1 MERLTYKFPSLTLAN
16 FAVNNIRKDKVGEV
30 TNSQNGYVT
39 VETTNIPAVKQIVE
53 GVRGSEIFREAPMT
67 APTGIPVRPNSAVVA
82 RLVTHKVPMSF
93 IKQYPMLKK
102 KKDASPGS
110 KIMWSADDNDL
121 DIILAK
127 DVASYAKDGW
137 VIIENFNEQT
147 MEVEI
152 LEAFKSSSV
161 PAGASQEVHDK
172 ARRDNPYK
180 VRLNK
185 GVPAGARD
193 EEAEIK
199 IAEFIISGKTKT
211 SVKVTK
217 DPTNKKALLVTS
229 GGSPRQISKSDFMSF
244 INSYNK
250 RNPKGKE
257 HYSVDFEDGTYDFRI
272 GETWQKLFLGNSIA
286 PGTADFRHTY
296 PKTPSYYDW
305 LQAISKSAITE
316 EVEIEEK
323 TKLTP
328 DQLKKMN
335 QGLKGKILDKK
346 DAKKEDME
354 ESAMKAA
361 LEDFMYALPK
371 AAIAELRPVMKMKQ
385 GVGRMAKITA
395 VLKKHGI
402 TQKFM
407 GAFPTTVVNDY
418 FDTFHGESVEENEEK
433 IDEQSVARRL
443 GQTIGALRHG
453 KPTPKDRLDDLTRNR
468 KGRDHWQKL
477 QKDPTFLAQNAYAKK
492 QEQDEIKRQIAH
504 LKTFLTKEDVESV
517 EEAKPMVGGQKKLD
531 VNKNGKLDAK
541 DFKLLRA
548 KKEQIEVNEAAPAI
562 KAGMKLRAKQNKS
575 VSNGSVVKGEQYKVA
590 DAGKNK
596 FDLIHLSIGF
606 RKAIRNVDAS
616 VIQALMQNKVLG

>member
-30 TNSQNGYVT
+30 TNSQNGYIT
-39 VETTNIPAVKQIVE
+39 VETSKIPAVKQIVE
-53 GVRGSEIFREAPMT
+53 GVRGSEIFREALMM
-67 APTGIPVRPNSAVVA
+67 APTGVPVRPSSAAVA
-82 RLVTHKVPMSF
+82 RLVTHKVPMTF

-121 DIILAK
+121 DLILAK

-193 EEAEIK
+193 E
-199 IAEFIISGKTKT
+199 
-211 SVKVTK
+211 
-217 DPTNKKALLVTS
+217 
-229 GGSPRQISKSDFMSF
+229 
-244 INSYNK
+244 
-250 RNPKGKE
+250 
-257 HYSVDFEDGTYDFRI
+257 
-272 GETWQKLFLGNSIA
+272 
-286 PGTADFRHTY
+286 
-296 PKTPSYYDW
+296 
-305 LQAISKSAITE
+305 
-316 EVEIEEK
+316 
-323 TKLTP
+323 
-328 DQLKKMN
+328 LKKTN

-346 DAKKEDME
+346 NAKKEDME
-354 ESAMKAA
+354 ESASKAA

-371 AAIAELRPVMKMKQ
+371 AAIEELRPVMKMKQ

-407 GAFPTTVVNDY
+407 GAFPTLVVNDY
-418 FDTFHGESVEENEEK
+418 FDTFHGESVEENGEK

-548 KKEQIEVNEAAPAI
+548 KKEQVEVNEAAPAI

>member
-30 TNSQNGYVT
+30 TNSQNGYIT
-39 VETTNIPAVKQIVE
+39 VETSNIPAVKQIVE
-53 GVRGSEIFREAPMT
+53 GVRGSEIFREALMM
-67 APTGIPVRPNSAVVA
+67 APTGVPVRPSSAAVA
-82 RLVTHKVPMSF
+82 RLVTHKVPMTF

-121 DIILAK
+121 DLILAK

-193 EEAEIK
+193 E
-199 IAEFIISGKTKT
+199 
-211 SVKVTK
+211 
-217 DPTNKKALLVTS
+217 
-229 GGSPRQISKSDFMSF
+229 
-244 INSYNK
+244 
-250 RNPKGKE
+250 
-257 HYSVDFEDGTYDFRI
+257 
-272 GETWQKLFLGNSIA
+272 
-286 PGTADFRHTY
+286 
-296 PKTPSYYDW
+296 
-305 LQAISKSAITE
+305 
-316 EVEIEEK
+316 
-323 TKLTP
+323 
-328 DQLKKMN
+328 LKKTN

-346 DAKKEDME
+346 NAKKEDME
-354 ESAMKAA
+354 ESASKAA

-371 AAIAELRPVMKMKQ
+371 AAIEELRPVMKMKQ

-407 GAFPTTVVNDY
+407 GAFPTSVVNDY
-418 FDTFHGESVEENEEK
+418 FDTFHGESVEENGEK

-548 KKEQIEVNEAAPAI
+548 KKEQVEVNEAAPAI

>member
-30 TNSQNGYVT
+30 TNSQNGYIT
-39 VETTNIPAVKQIVE
+39 VETSNIPAVKQIVE
-53 GVRGSEIFREAPMT
+53 GVRGSEIFREALMM
-67 APTGIPVRPNSAVVA
+67 APTGVPVRPSSAAVA
-82 RLVTHKVPMSF
+82 RLVTHKVPMTF

-121 DIILAK
+121 DLILAK

-193 EEAEIK
+193 E
-199 IAEFIISGKTKT
+199 
-211 SVKVTK
+211 
-217 DPTNKKALLVTS
+217 
-229 GGSPRQISKSDFMSF
+229 
-244 INSYNK
+244 
-250 RNPKGKE
+250 
-257 HYSVDFEDGTYDFRI
+257 
-272 GETWQKLFLGNSIA
+272 
-286 PGTADFRHTY
+286 
-296 PKTPSYYDW
+296 
-305 LQAISKSAITE
+305 
-316 EVEIEEK
+316 
-323 TKLTP
+323 
-328 DQLKKMN
+328 LKKTN

-346 DAKKEDME
+346 NAKKEDME
-354 ESAMKAA
+354 ESASKAA

-371 AAIAELRPVMKMKQ
+371 AAIEELRPVMKMKQ

-407 GAFPTTVVNDY
+407 GAFPTSVVNDY
-418 FDTFHGESVEENEEK
+418 FDTFHGESVEENGEK

-453 KPTPKDRLDDLTRNR
+453 KPTPKDRLDDLTRDR
-468 KGRDHWQKL
+468 KRRDHWQKL

-504 LKTFLTKEDVESV
+504 LQTFLTKEEVESV
-517 EEAKPMVGGQKKLD
+517 EEALAPSAAEANIVIGHFIEKSKGNRFEYRKSQSDWGKKHGYPHE
-531 VNKNGKLDAK
+531 VWVSSGKTRSA
-541 DFKLLRA
+541 
-548 KKEQIEVNEAAPAI
+548 N
-562 KAGMKLRAKQNKS
+562 
-575 VSNGSVVKGEQYKVA
+575 VKGTVCYIVTDEDGEGKPVVDKWMIKSHFKYVKA
-590 DAGKNK
+590 D
-596 FDLIHLSIGF
+596 
-606 RKAIRNVDAS
+606 
-616 VIQALMQNKVLG
+616 

>member
-30 TNSQNGYVT
+30 TNSQNGYIT
-39 VETTNIPAVKQIVE
+39 VETSNIPAVKQIVE
-53 GVRGSEIFREAPMT
+53 GVRGSEIFREALMM
-67 APTGIPVRPNSAVVA
+67 APTGVPVRPSSAAVA
-82 RLVTHKVPMSF
+82 RLVTHKVPMTF

-121 DIILAK
+121 DLILAK

-199 IAEFIISGKTKT
+199 IAEFIIGPSNKTNY
-211 SVKVTK
+211 VKVTK
-217 DPTNKKALLVTS
+217 HPTNKNALLVTS

-244 INSYNK
+244 INSYDKN
-250 RNPKGKE
+250 NPKGKE
-257 HYSVDFEDGTYDFRI
+257 HYSVDFEDGTYDFSI
-272 GETWQKLFLGNSIA
+272 GEIWQKLFLGKSIS
-286 PGTADFRHTY
+286 PTARFTRTY
-296 PKTPSYYDW
+296 PKTYSYPDW
-305 LQAISKSAITE
+305 LKAISKSAMKE
-316 EVEIEEK
+316 EVEIEEA
-323 TKLTP
+323 KLTP
-328 DQLKKMN
+328 DQLKKIN

-346 DAKKEDME
+346 NTKKEDME
-354 ESAMKAA
+354 ESASKAA

-371 AAIAELRPVMKMKQ
+371 AAIEELRPVMKMKQ

-407 GAFPTTVVNDY
+407 GAFPTSVVNDY
-418 FDTFHGESVEENEEK
+418 FDTFHGESVEENGEK

-548 KKEQIEVNEAAPAI
+548 KKEQVEVNEAAPAI

>member
-16 FAVNNIRKDKVGEV
+16 FAVNAIRKDKVGEV

-53 GVRGSEIFREAPMT
+53 GVRGSEIFREALMM
-67 APTGIPVRPNSAVVA
+67 APTGVPVRPSSAAVA
-82 RLVTHKVPMSF
+82 RLVTHKVPMTF

-121 DIILAK
+121 DLILAK

-172 ARRDNPYK
+172 ARRENPYK
-180 VRLNK
+180 VRLKK
-185 GVPAGARD
+185 GVPAGAGAKK
-193 EEAEIK
+193 EE
-199 IAEFIISGKTKT
+199 T
-211 SVKVTK
+211 
-217 DPTNKKALLVTS
+217 
-229 GGSPRQISKSDFMSF
+229 
-244 INSYNK
+244 
-250 RNPKGKE
+250 
-257 HYSVDFEDGTYDFRI
+257 
-272 GETWQKLFLGNSIA
+272 
-286 PGTADFRHTY
+286 
-296 PKTPSYYDW
+296 
-305 LQAISKSAITE
+305 
-316 EVEIEEK
+316 EIEEK

-335 QGLKGKILDKK
+335 QGLKSKILDKK

-354 ESAMKAA
+354 ESASKAA

-371 AAIAELRPVMKMKQ
+371 AAIEELRPVMKMKQ

-407 GAFPTTVVNDY
+407 GAFPTSVVNDY
-418 FDTFHGESVEENEEK
+418 FDTFHGESVEE
-433 IDEQSVARRL
+433 
-443 GQTIGALRHG
+443 
-453 KPTPKDRLDDLTRNR
+453 
-468 KGRDHWQKL
+468 
-477 QKDPTFLAQNAYAKK
+477 AK
-492 QEQDEIKRQIAH
+492 
-504 LKTFLTKEDVESV
+504 S
-517 EEAKPMVGGQKKLD
+517 MVGGQKKLD
-531 VNKNGKLDAK
+531 ANKNGKLDAH

-548 KKEQIEVNEAAPAI
+548 KKEEVEVNEAAPTI
-562 KAGMKLRAKQNKS
+562 KAGMKLRAKENKS

>member
-53 GVRGSEIFREAPMT
+53 GVRGSEIFREALMM
-67 APTGIPVRPNSAVVA
+67 APTGVPVRPSSAAVA
-82 RLVTHKVPMSF
+82 RLVTHKVPMTF

-121 DIILAK
+121 DLILAK

-193 EEAEIK
+193 E
-199 IAEFIISGKTKT
+199 
-211 SVKVTK
+211 
-217 DPTNKKALLVTS
+217 
-229 GGSPRQISKSDFMSF
+229 
-244 INSYNK
+244 
-250 RNPKGKE
+250 
-257 HYSVDFEDGTYDFRI
+257 
-272 GETWQKLFLGNSIA
+272 
-286 PGTADFRHTY
+286 
-296 PKTPSYYDW
+296 
-305 LQAISKSAITE
+305 
-316 EVEIEEK
+316 
-323 TKLTP
+323 
-328 DQLKKMN
+328 LKKTN

-346 DAKKEDME
+346 NAKKEDME
-354 ESAMKAA
+354 ESASKAA

-371 AAIAELRPVMKMKQ
+371 AAIEELRPVMKMKQ

-407 GAFPTTVVNDY
+407 GAFPTSVVNDY
-418 FDTFHGESVEENEEK
+418 FDTFHG
-433 IDEQSVARRL
+433 
-443 GQTIGALRHG
+443 
-453 KPTPKDRLDDLTRNR
+453 
-468 KGRDHWQKL
+468 
-477 QKDPTFLAQNAYAKK
+477 
-492 QEQDEIKRQIAH
+492 
-504 LKTFLTKEDVESV
+504 ESV

-548 KKEQIEVNEAAPAI
+548 KKEQVEVNEAAPAI

>member
-30 TNSQNGYVT
+30 TNSQNGYIT
-39 VETTNIPAVKQIVE
+39 VETSNIPAVKQIVE
-53 GVRGSEIFREAPMT
+53 GVRGSEIFREALMM
-67 APTGIPVRPNSAVVA
+67 APTGVPVRPSSAAVA
-82 RLVTHKVPMSF
+82 RLVTHKVPMTF

-121 DIILAK
+121 DLILAK

-193 EEAEIK
+193 E
-199 IAEFIISGKTKT
+199 
-211 SVKVTK
+211 
-217 DPTNKKALLVTS
+217 
-229 GGSPRQISKSDFMSF
+229 
-244 INSYNK
+244 
-250 RNPKGKE
+250 
-257 HYSVDFEDGTYDFRI
+257 
-272 GETWQKLFLGNSIA
+272 
-286 PGTADFRHTY
+286 
-296 PKTPSYYDW
+296 
-305 LQAISKSAITE
+305 
-316 EVEIEEK
+316 
-323 TKLTP
+323 
-328 DQLKKMN
+328 LKKTN

-346 DAKKEDME
+346 NAKKEDME
-354 ESAMKAA
+354 ESASKAA

-371 AAIAELRPVMKMKQ
+371 AAIEELRPVMKMKQ

-407 GAFPTTVVNDY
+407 GAFPTSVVNDY
-418 FDTFHGESVEENEEK
+418 FDTFHGESVEENGEK

-468 KGRDHWQKL
+468 KARDHWQKL

-548 KKEQIEVNEAAPAI
+548 KKEQVEVNEAAPAI

>member
-16 FAVNNIRKDKVGEV
+16 FAVNAIRKDKVGEV
-30 TNSQNGYVT
+30 TNSQNGYIT

-53 GVRGSEIFREAPMT
+53 GVRGSEIFREALMM
-67 APTGIPVRPNSAVVA
+67 APTGVPVRPNSAVVA

-199 IAEFIISGKTKT
+199 IAEFIVSGKTNS
-211 SVKVTK
+211 SVKITK

-229 GGSPRQISKSDFMSF
+229 GGSPRQISKSNFMSF

-257 HYSVDFEDGTYDFRI
+257 HYSVDFEDGTYDFII
-272 GETWQKLFLGNSIA
+272 GETWQKLFLGNSISA
-286 PGTADFRHTY
+286 VANIRHSY
-296 PKTPSYYDW
+296 PKTPGYHDW
-305 LQAISKSAITE
+305 LQSISKSAITE

-323 TKLTP
+323 T
-328 DQLKKMN
+328 
-335 QGLKGKILDKK
+335 GLNGKILDKK
-346 DAKKEDME
+346 NAKKEDME

-385 GVGRMAKITA
+385 GVGRMAKITS

-418 FDTFHGESVEENEEK
+418 FDTFHGESVEE
-433 IDEQSVARRL
+433 
-443 GQTIGALRHG
+443 
-453 KPTPKDRLDDLTRNR
+453 
-468 KGRDHWQKL
+468 
-477 QKDPTFLAQNAYAKK
+477 
-492 QEQDEIKRQIAH
+492 
-504 LKTFLTKEDVESV
+504 
-517 EEAKPMVGGQKKLD
+517 AKPMVGGQKKLD
-531 VNKNGKLDAK
+531 ANKNGKLDAH

-548 KKEQIEVNEAAPAI
+548 KKEEVEVNEAAPTI
-562 KAGMKLRAKQNKS
+562 KAGMKLRAKVNKS

>member
-30 TNSQNGYVT
+30 TNSQNGYIT
-39 VETTNIPAVKQIVE
+39 VETSNIPAVKQIVE
-53 GVRGSEIFREAPMT
+53 GVRGSEIFREALMM
-67 APTGIPVRPNSAVVA
+67 APTGVPVRPNSAVVA
-82 RLVTHKVPMSF
+82 RLVTHKVPMTF

-121 DIILAK
+121 DLILAK

-172 ARRDNPYK
+172 ARRENPYK
-180 VRLNK
+180 VRLKK
-185 GVPAGARD
+185 GVPAGAGAKK
-193 EEAEIK
+193 EE
-199 IAEFIISGKTKT
+199 T
-211 SVKVTK
+211 
-217 DPTNKKALLVTS
+217 
-229 GGSPRQISKSDFMSF
+229 
-244 INSYNK
+244 
-250 RNPKGKE
+250 
-257 HYSVDFEDGTYDFRI
+257 
-272 GETWQKLFLGNSIA
+272 
-286 PGTADFRHTY
+286 
-296 PKTPSYYDW
+296 
-305 LQAISKSAITE
+305 
-316 EVEIEEK
+316 EIEEK

-346 DAKKEDME
+346 NAKKEDME
-354 ESAMKAA
+354 ESASKAA

-371 AAIAELRPVMKMKQ
+371 AAIEELRPVMKMKQ

-407 GAFPTTVVNDY
+407 GAFPTSVVNDY
-418 FDTFHGESVEENEEK
+418 FDTFHGESVEE
-433 IDEQSVARRL
+433 
-443 GQTIGALRHG
+443 
-453 KPTPKDRLDDLTRNR
+453 
-468 KGRDHWQKL
+468 
-477 QKDPTFLAQNAYAKK
+477 AK
-492 QEQDEIKRQIAH
+492 
-504 LKTFLTKEDVESV
+504 S
-517 EEAKPMVGGQKKLD
+517 MVGGQKKLD
-531 VNKNGKLDAK
+531 ANKNGKLDAH

-548 KKEQIEVNEAAPAI
+548 KKEEVEVNEAMNNYLAFYNGKKMTIQAETSYKAQLKAIEMFKAPASKKHMVTVKLADNKAALANNEETEVNEAAPTI
-562 KAGMKLRAKQNKS
+562 KAGMKLRAKENKS

>member
-16 FAVNNIRKDKVGEV
+16 FALNAIRKDKVGEV
-30 TNSQNGYVT
+30 TNSQNGYIT
-39 VETTNIPAVKQIVE
+39 VETANIPAVKQIVE
-53 GVRGSEIFREAPMT
+53 GVRGSEIFRE
-67 APTGIPVRPNSAVVA
+67 S
-82 RLVTHKVPMSF
+82 
-93 IKQYPMLKK
+93 
-102 KKDASPGS
+102 
-110 KIMWSADDNDL
+110 
-121 DIILAK
+121 
-127 DVASYAKDGW
+127 
-137 VIIENFNEQT
+137 IE
-147 MEVEI
+147 
-152 LEAFKSSSV
+152 EAFKSSSV

-199 IAEFIISGKTKT
+199 IAEFIISGKTNS
-211 SVKVTK
+211 SVKITK

-257 HYSVDFEDGTYDFRI
+257 HYSVDFDDGTYDFRI
-272 GETWQKLFLGNSIA
+272 GETWQKLFLGNSIS

-296 PKTPSYYDW
+296 PKTPGYHDW
-305 LQAISKSAITE
+305 LQSISKSAITE

-346 DAKKEDME
+346 NAKKEDME

-385 GVGRMAKITA
+385 GVGRMAKITS

-407 GAFPTTVVNDY
+407 GAYPTSVVNDY
-418 FDTFHGESVEENEEK
+418 FDTFHGESVEESLAQPDEK
-433 IDEQSVARRL
+433 VIGIFYEKTQNNVFEYRMSTDPWGKSHGLPHEVCVGPRNFVSGAKVNWRAANVKATVCYIAVDEL
-443 GQTIGALRHG
+443 EDG
-453 KPTPKDRLDDLTRNR
+453 KPDIDKWNI
-468 KGRDHWQKL
+468 
-477 QKDPTFLAQNAYAKK
+477 KK
-492 QEQDEIKRQIAH
+492 H
-504 LKTFLTKEDVESV
+504 
-517 EEAKPMVGGQKKLD
+517 
-531 VNKNGKLDAK
+531 
-541 DFKLLRA
+541 FKY
-548 KKEQIEVNEAAPAI
+548 V
-562 KAGMKLRAKQNKS
+562 KAN
-575 VSNGSVVKGEQYKVA
+575 
-590 DAGKNK
+590 
-596 FDLIHLSIGF
+596 
-606 RKAIRNVDAS
+606 
-616 VIQALMQNKVLG
+616 

>member
-30 TNSQNGYVT
+30 TNSQNGYIT
-39 VETTNIPAVKQIVE
+39 VETSNIPAVKQIVE
-53 GVRGSEIFREAPMT
+53 GVRGSEIFREALMM
-67 APTGIPVRPNSAVVA
+67 APTGVPVRPSSAAVA
-82 RLVTHKVPMSF
+82 RLVTHKVPMTF

-121 DIILAK
+121 DLILAK

-193 EEAEIK
+193 E
-199 IAEFIISGKTKT
+199 
-211 SVKVTK
+211 
-217 DPTNKKALLVTS
+217 
-229 GGSPRQISKSDFMSF
+229 
-244 INSYNK
+244 
-250 RNPKGKE
+250 
-257 HYSVDFEDGTYDFRI
+257 
-272 GETWQKLFLGNSIA
+272 
-286 PGTADFRHTY
+286 
-296 PKTPSYYDW
+296 
-305 LQAISKSAITE
+305 
-316 EVEIEEK
+316 
-323 TKLTP
+323 
-328 DQLKKMN
+328 LKKTN

-346 DAKKEDME
+346 NAKKEDME
-354 ESAMKAA
+354 ESASKAA

-371 AAIAELRPVMKMKQ
+371 AAIEELRPVMKMKQ

-418 FDTFHGESVEENEEK
+418 FDTFHGESVEENGEK

-548 KKEQIEVNEAAPAI
+548 KKEQVEVNEAAPAI

>member
-16 FAVNNIRKDKVGEV
+16 FAVNAIRKDKVGEV

-102 KKDASPGS
+102 KKDASTGS

-121 DIILAK
+121 DLILAK

-172 ARRDNPYK
+172 ARRENPYK
-180 VRLNK
+180 VRLKK
-185 GVPAGARD
+185 GVPAGAGAKK
-193 EEAEIK
+193 EE
-199 IAEFIISGKTKT
+199 T
-211 SVKVTK
+211 
-217 DPTNKKALLVTS
+217 
-229 GGSPRQISKSDFMSF
+229 
-244 INSYNK
+244 
-250 RNPKGKE
+250 
-257 HYSVDFEDGTYDFRI
+257 
-272 GETWQKLFLGNSIA
+272 
-286 PGTADFRHTY
+286 
-296 PKTPSYYDW
+296 
-305 LQAISKSAITE
+305 
-316 EVEIEEK
+316 EIEEK

-335 QGLKGKILDKK
+335 QGLKSKILDKK

-354 ESAMKAA
+354 ESASKAA

-371 AAIAELRPVMKMKQ
+371 AAIEELRPVMKMKQ
-385 GVGRMAKITA
+385 GVGRMAKITS

-407 GAFPTTVVNDY
+407 GAFPTSVVNDY
-418 FDTFHGESVEENEEK
+418 FDTFHGESVEE
-433 IDEQSVARRL
+433 
-443 GQTIGALRHG
+443 
-453 KPTPKDRLDDLTRNR
+453 
-468 KGRDHWQKL
+468 
-477 QKDPTFLAQNAYAKK
+477 AK
-492 QEQDEIKRQIAH
+492 
-504 LKTFLTKEDVESV
+504 S
-517 EEAKPMVGGQKKLD
+517 MVGGQKKLD
-531 VNKNGKLDAK
+531 ANKNGKLDAH

-548 KKEQIEVNEAAPAI
+548 KKEEVEVNEAAPTI
-562 KAGMKLRAKQNKS
+562 KAGMKLRAKENKS